1 MKTIYKI
8 TVPIALV
15 AFSFGSCAAQSHV
28 FVDVRFPIPPVP
40 TVIIAPPPPPPFPGA
55 IWMNGMHVWHGGRYI
70 YESPRYMHPHEMRR
84 WKKAAK
90 HHHYKVYAREK
101 KYHHKVYAHEKKHHH
116 KKHRRH

>member
-15 AFSFGSCAAQSHV
+15 AFSFGSCAAQSRV
-28 FVDVRFPIPPVP
+28 FVDVRFPIPAVP
-40 TVIIAPPPPPPFPGA
+40 TVIIAPPPPFPGA
-55 IWMNGMHVWHGGRYI
+55 IWMDGRHVWHGGRYI
-70 YESPRYMHPHEMRR
+70 YESPRYVHPHEVRR

-90 HHHYKVYAREK
+90 HHHHKMYAREK
-101 KYHHKVYAHEKKHHH
+101 KYHHYKVYAREKKHHH